1 VSIRPPA
8 VRLTDGS
15 KQLKHTR
22 DRRHSDIRIEQMQG
36 DQSIFSF
43 ESIGD
48 KAMKSIE
55 YKETRIKNYAL
66 WTVQWLLALLFLWA
80 GGVKLVLPLEMLKGP
95 VALPGLFV
103 RFIGVAE
110 ALGAIGLILP
120 WLLRIRPVLT
130 PLAAAGLV
138 IIMIGAT
145 VVTLM
150 GGGGAFALFPATVG
164 ILAASVAYRRW
175 RAVPYRRSVDFQKA
189 DSGLRALSS
198 EA

>member
-1 VSIRPPA
+1 
-8 VRLTDGS
+8 
-15 KQLKHTR
+15 
-22 DRRHSDIRIEQMQG
+22 
-36 DQSIFSF
+36 
-43 ESIGD
+43 
-48 KAMKSIE
+48 MKSIE

-66 WTVQWLLALLFLWA
+66 WAVQWLLALLFLWA
-80 GGVKLVLPLEMLKGP
+80 GGMKLVLPLETLKGP

-103 RFIGVAE
+103 RFIGLAE
-110 ALGAIGLILP
+110 TLGAIGLILP

-145 VVTLM
+145 VITLI

-164 ILAASVAYRRW
+164 ILAASVAYGRR
-175 RAVPYRRSVDFQKA
+175 RAAPYRRSVDFRKA
-189 DSGLRALSS
+189 DSSLRPFSS